1 MKRLFATIIA
11 IIFVAGIL
19 FFYLM
24 PPQKEVIETESP
36 YNIDTYNRD
45 KKKILIFSSKGGGG
59 HTSVTN
65 ALYQYLEHDYCLG
78 TSYIIPHILKSID
91 VFQKF
96 SNEKVTFEDM
106 HNWLA
111 KKKWFSLLNLEYN
124 LGLWFFALNRKNI
137 EKSIE
142 EYLLAYPPDLIIS
155 VVTVANGMVLSVA
168 KKLNI
173 PFLLIPTDLDAF
185 AFLNQ
190 LDNPKYD
197 KFHIAL
203 SYDKKSI
210 RKQFEQKKIKSDYIT
225 YTGFPVKKEFLEPS
239 IPKKY
244 IREAFAIP
252 NNKPV
257 ILLMMG
263 SLGSDELLHFSKE
276 LSKLSISAHIIIA
289 LGKNEQIKAHIE
301 KIKFPALALLISG
314 GHTELILLNSWT
326 EKEKIG
332 ETQDDAVGEAFDK
345 VARMLGLPYPGGP
358 GISKLAEEARAKNIY
373 LETKFPRPMIH
384 SKNFNFSFSG
394 LKTSVLYY
402 LKKLQTSPNRKTMKC
417 LASLTEASTR
427 NFSAEKYPCIS
438 ELSVKKRFAIAREFE
453 DAIVETLVSK
463 TKMAIDKYLP
473 KTLIIGG
480 GVIANK
486 ALRENF
492 LKLSENYP
500 EIEILIPEKSL
511 TTDNAAM
518 IAVAGYIEY
527 LKNKKLNKKL
537 KAQGNLNID

>member
-301 KIKFPALALLISG
+301 KIKFPEHITKTVLGFTDKMPAIMAISDLFITKPG
-314 GHTELILLNSWT
+314 SVSINEAIYTEVPILLDNTTKTIAWEKFNSGFILDT
-326 EKEKIG
+326 GIGEVITKYNQIIPLVTNLLTDKEKRSQI
-332 ETQDDAVGEAFDK
+332 K
-345 VARMLGLPYPGGP
+345 
-358 GISKLAEEARAKNIY
+358 
-373 LETKFPRPMIH
+373 
-384 SKNFNFSFSG
+384 KNFQ
-394 LKTSVLYY
+394 
-402 LKKLQTSPNRKTMKC
+402 KLTHKNPEQEIR
-417 LASLTEASTR
+417 LL
-427 NFSAEKYPCIS
+427 
-438 ELSVKKRFAIAREFE
+438 VKQI
-453 DAIVETLVSK
+453 
-463 TKMAIDKYLP
+463 
-473 KTLIIGG
+473 
-480 GVIANK
+480 
-486 ALRENF
+486 
-492 LKLSENYP
+492 
-500 EIEILIPEKSL
+500 
-511 TTDNAAM
+511 
-518 IAVAGYIEY
+518 
-527 LKNKKLNKKL
+527 LNK
-537 KAQGNLNID
+537 

>member
-1 MKRLFATIIA
+1 MIILGVETSCDETA
-11 IIFVAGIL
+11 VSIVEAEGDLNSLSFKVLGSSINSQIDIH
-19 FFYLM
+19 
-24 PPQKEVIETESP
+24 KE
-36 YNIDTYNRD
+36 Y
-45 KKKILIFSSKGGGG
+45 GG
-59 HTSVTN
+59 
-65 ALYQYLEHDYCLG
+65 
-78 TSYIIPHILKSID
+78 
-91 VFQKF
+91 VFP
-96 SNEKVTFEDM
+96 T
-106 HNWLA
+106 LA
-111 KKKWFSLLNLEYN
+111 KREHIKNLPIVYEK
-124 LGLWFFALNRKNI
+124 ALAKTKIKESGI
-137 EKSIE
+137 E
-142 EYLLAYPPDLIIS
+142 IIT
-155 VVTVANGMVLSVA
+155 VTVGPGLEPALWTGITFAENLS

-173 PFLLIPTDLDAF
+173 PVIPV
-185 AFLNQ
+185 NHMIG
-190 LDNPKYD
+190 
-197 KFHIAL
+197 HIASVL
-203 SYDKKSI
+203 FNG
-210 RKQFEQKKIKSDYIT
+210 Q
-225 YTGFPVKKEFLEPS
+225 
-239 IPKKY
+239 
-244 IREAFAIP
+244 
-252 NNKPV
+252 
-257 ILLMMG
+257 
-263 SLGSDELLHFSKE
+263 
-276 LSKLSISAHIIIA
+276 
-289 LGKNEQIKAHIE
+289 

-480 GVIANK
+480 GGIANK